1 MQKLLLSFFI
11 SSLILT
17 GCTAG
22 QMSKAQIQTSQ
33 FDGSKTISA
42 REMPAFAHSKWY
54 PSNVFFGSRWSDKAP
69 DLLVLKVKL
78 MHDYQNLNKL
88 DFNVD
93 GEFFSAKRLDV
104 LTDLERNDVYKA
116 SNAQF
121 AITVEQAKR
130 ILNSKNAMFKLT
142 TLSGLYIE
150 GAIVLNGDKSM
161 AFDSIGNVVQ
171 QVKQ

>member
-1 MQKLLLSFFI
+1 MHKLLLCFFI
-11 SSLILT
+11 SSFILT

-22 QMSKAQIQTSQ
+22 QMSKAHIQTSQ
-33 FDGSKTISA
+33 FDGSKAISA

-78 MHDYQNLNKL
+78 MHDYENLNKL
-88 DFNVD
+88 DFNID
-93 GEFFSAKRLDV
+93 GEFFSAKRLGIS
-104 LTDLERNDVYKA
+104 TDLERNEVYKA
-116 SNAQF
+116 SKAEF
-121 AITVEQAKR
+121 AITVDQAKR
-130 ILNSKNAMFKLT
+130 ILNSRNAMFKLT

-161 AFDSIGNVVQ
+161 AFDSISNVVQ
-171 QVKQ
+171 QVKK